1 MSERES
7 KLIGGLL
14 PGLRNS
20 GIFSGTH
27 GQEYLLPLGEGTNGH
42 TLSFISWL
50 LIRIK
55 LLAFLMQTVVT
66 YCRHVDF
73 STRYVGQRYPD

>member
-7 KLIGGLL
+7 KLMA
-14 PGLRNS
+14 PGFVEFTH
-20 GIFSGTH
+20 FSGTH
-27 GQEYLLPLGEGTNGH
+27 GEEYLSPLDEGTNGH

-55 LLAFLMQTVVT
+55 LLVVLMQTVVT
-66 YCRHVDF
+66 
-73 STRYVGQRYPD
+73 

>member
-7 KLIGGLL
+7 KLMGGYSRVC
-14 PGLRNS
+14 GTQAF
-20 GIFSGTH
+20 FSGTH

>member
-7 KLIGGLL
+7 KLMGGYS
-14 PGLRNS
+14 RVC
-20 GIFSGTH
+20 GIQAFLFR
-27 GQEYLLPLGEGTNGH
+27 YACLLPLGEGTNGH

>member
-1 MSERES
+1 MSEKES
-7 KLIGGLL
+7 KLMGGYS
-14 PGLRNS
+14 RVC
-20 GIFSGTH
+20 GIHAFFSGTY

-42 TLSFISWL
+42 TLSFISWP